1 VLPPDEGSHRKADLS
16 NRSSQEKGALFETA
30 HPAAAGPYSRPDES
44 GFWEGCGLSKPKTD
58 YCRAF
63 RGALQ
68 KGSTYEDLTAR
79 SILLRCPNLFATM
92 QRASRNITPSIQDHN
107 RANFSSVRVS

>member
-79 SILLRCPNLFATM
+79 SILLRCPNVFERIAEPLPAELRVQPESLRRM
-92 QRASRNITPSIQDHN
+92 AARAER
-107 RANFSSVRVS
+107 